1 MTYVG
6 SLSIVPQVVN
16 HHTLVFLTLCIS
28 FFKNLKCLELVYFS
42 TTRQINEQPISNTKY
57 LQMTERDHQTH
68 QTQFHNTLFSDVVS
82 EEGPI

>member
-6 SLSIVPQVVN
+6 SLSIVLQVVN

-28 FFKNLKCLELVYFS
+28 FFKNLKCLELVYFW
-42 TTRQINEQPISNTKY
+42 TAKQINEQLISNTKY
-57 LQMTERDHQTH
+57 LQMTERDHQTR
-68 QTQFHNTLFSDVVS
+68 FHNTLFSDVVS